1 MKLGYT
7 GRRIWGIVDT
17 VIDWVL
23 IIVLLISLYNVVQRK
38 VFKSPLPMIGGY
50 GYAVVLSGSMLPE
63 IEVSDV
69 VVIKEK
75 SRYEVGDIIT
85 FIDQD
90 SPSKALVTHRVIEV
104 SKEGY
109 KTKGDNNN
117 AVDQGLVAPADI
129 KGHVVKTIGFIGSTL
144 LFIQKPVGT
153 LCLILLALLFI
164 ELPYQLR
171 TTYKKATE
179 ERIAEL
185 RTKIGPGSEK
195 KKFTPDL
202 FMEENDG
209 SYRAPEKTKKQL
221 DFEREIDWRRRRKQR
236 RKIYVPEEKHW
247 DISIDED
254 EK

>member
-7 GRRIWGIVDT
+7 GRRIWGVVDTIVDL
-17 VIDWVL
+17 IL
-23 IIVLLISLYNVVQRK
+23 IIVLLISLYNLVQRK

-104 SKEGY
+104 SKDGY

-117 AVDQGLVAPADI
+117 MVDQGLVAPADI

-164 ELPYQLR
+164 ELPYRLR
-171 TTYKKATE
+171 TTYRKATE
-179 ERIAEL
+179 D
-185 RTKIGPGSEK
+185 KIKEIREK
-195 KKFTPDL
+195 FEPKEEKKFTPDL
-202 FMEENDG
+202 YWEENDG
-209 SYRAPEKTKKQL
+209 SYRAPEKTKKQI
-221 DFEREIDWRRRRKQR
+221 DFEKEVNWRRKHKQ
-236 RKIYVPEEKHW
+236 KKKVYVPDEQHW
-247 DISIDED
+247 NLD
-254 EK
+254 

>member
-1 MKLGYT
+1 MKLNYT

-17 VIDWVL
+17 IVDWIL
-23 IIVLLISLYNVVQRK
+23 IIVLLISLYNVFERK
-38 VFKSPLPMIGGY
+38 VLKSPLPMIGGY

-63 IEVSDV
+63 IDVSDV
-69 VVIKEK
+69 VIIKEK
-75 SRYEVGDIIT
+75 SHYQEGDIIT

-117 AVDQGLVAPADI
+117 MVDPGLVKPADI
-129 KGHVVKTIGFIGSTL
+129 KGHVVKTVSYIGATL

-153 LCLILLALLFI
+153 LCMILLALLFI

-171 TTYKKATE
+171 TRYKKATE
-179 ERIAEL
+179 ERIDEI
-185 RTKIGPGSEK
+185 RKKIGSGSEK

-209 SYRAPEKTKKQL
+209 SYRAPEKTKKQI
-221 DFEREIDWRRRRKQR
+221 DFEREVDWRRRRKQR
-236 RKIYVPEEKHW
+236 RKVFVPDEKQW

-254 EK
+254 K